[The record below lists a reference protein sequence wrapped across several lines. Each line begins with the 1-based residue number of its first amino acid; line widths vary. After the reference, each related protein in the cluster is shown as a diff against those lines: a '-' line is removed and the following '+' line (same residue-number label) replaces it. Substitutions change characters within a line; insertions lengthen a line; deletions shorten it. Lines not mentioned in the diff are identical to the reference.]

1 MKHHGGQASAAP
13 APRRALLALLAAPA
27 LAGHAAAQTRGAAG
41 NPASPAA
48 GPSTASPPGPA
59 PGPPTGAELRIGALY
74 PASGPLALLG
84 DESFRGLELAVE
96 ARNEAGGVF
105 GRPLRLVKA
114 EASDAAQA
122 GEAARRLIGTE
133 RVAAVFGSGVS
144 PLSFAASQV
153 TELAGIPYFELG
165 AVADSIT
172 ARGFRY
178 LFRSCPRGQ
187 DLAALSLRAARWLLP
202 LLWRA
207 PLAGMRL
214 AILHE
219 DALFGQSVATAQEAG
234 LPPEAT
240 LLGRFA
246 YGPGGQDLPGL
257 VQRLRAAD
265 AQLLL
270 HTGHEADVLLLF
282 RAMKEAGWRPRMV
295 IGGGAAY
302 SMVDT
307 ARSIGSGFEGVMVV
321 DFPPYAAAGRMG
333 ADARRLAE
341 AYSAKYGHE
350 PRSCHSLA
358 NHAGARIFL
367 DALHRAGSADKERIR
382 AAVLATDVEER
393 DAPFGWGAAFD
404 EAGQNLRALPVL
416 AQWQAGRALAVFPDG
431 CAAALP
437 RGEMG

>member
-1 MKHHGGQASAAP
+1 MTHHGGPAPAAP
-13 APRRALLALLAAPA
+13 APRHASRRALLGLLAAPA
-27 LAGHAAAQTRGAAG
+27 LIGPALAQSR
-41 NPASPAA
+41 
-48 GPSTASPPGPA
+48 PPGA
-59 PGPPTGAELRIGALY
+59 NGAELRIGAIY

-96 ARNEAGGVF
+96 ARNEAGGVS

-114 EASDAAQA
+114 EAGDAAQA
-122 GEAARRLIGTE
+122 AEAARRLTGTE
-133 RVAAVFGSGVS
+133 RVAALFGTGVS

-153 TELAGIPYFELG
+153 AELAGVPYFELG
-165 AVADSIT
+165 AVADSLT

-187 DLAALSLRAARWLLP
+187 DFAALSLRATRWLLP
-202 LLWRA
+202 LLWRT
-207 PLAGMRL
+207 PLAGLRL

-219 DALFGQSVATAQEAG
+219 DALYGQSVASAQEAG

-240 LLGRFA
+240 MLGRFA

-265 AQLLL
+265 AQILL
-270 HTGHEADVLLLF
+270 HTGHEAEVLLLF
-282 RAMKEAGWRPRMV
+282 RAMREAGWRPRMV

-307 ARSIGSGFEGVMVV
+307 ARSLSAGFEGVMVV
-321 DFPPYAAAGRMG
+321 DFPPYASAGRMG
-333 ADARRLAE
+333 AEARQLAE
-341 AYSAKYGHE
+341 AYRAKYGHD

-382 AAVLATDVEER
+382 AAVLATDLEER

-404 EAGQNLRALPVL
+404 ETGQNQRALPVL
-416 AQWQAGRALAVFPDG
+416 AQWQGGQAQAVFPDLM
-431 CAAALP
+431 AVAPP